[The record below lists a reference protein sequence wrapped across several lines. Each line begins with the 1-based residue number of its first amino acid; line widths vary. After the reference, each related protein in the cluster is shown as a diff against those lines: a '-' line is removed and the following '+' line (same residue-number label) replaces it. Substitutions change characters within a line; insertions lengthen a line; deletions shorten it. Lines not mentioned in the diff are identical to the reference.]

1 MILNQKAKHILLINK
16 LLKLTMRTF
25 IFLFCSLAFSF
36 NPEKSITPSSQ
47 TESVQGSTTAEV
59 FETLDTTASKTE
71 EWVVKYQNI
80 ILTFI
85 GIVAVGV
92 LAYLGYQNYVIEPKT
107 KEAISELNQAQFYFE
122 LAVNSEDSD
131 SLYKRALN
139 GGEGKYGFLDIIENY
154 KGTTAAKLATYSAG
168 MSYLNIKDYQ
178 NAIVYLDQFNS
189 EDVLLGALAKGAIGD
204 AFAQMDKPE
213 KALDYYIAAFNINN
227 NLYSTPKFLYK
238 AAMIGF
244 KLGKNKQAIAYLERI
259 KKEFKESR
267 EANMVSVQIAKIKSI
282 ID

>member
-1 MILNQKAKHILLINK
+1 MATYKKRGSK
-16 LLKLTMRTF
+16 
-25 IFLFCSLAFSF
+25 
-36 NPEKSITPSSQ
+36 KSITPSSRS
-47 TESVQGSTTAEV
+47 ESVQESTTAEV

-92 LAYLGYQNYVIEPKT
+92 LAFLGYQNYVIEPKT

-154 KGTTAAKLATYSAG
+154 EGTTAAKLATYSAG

-178 NAIVYLDQFNS
+178 NAITYLDQFNS

-204 AFAQMDKPE
+204 AFEQMGQPE
-213 KALDYYIAAFNINN
+213 KALDYYIAASNINN
-227 NLYSTPKFLYK
+227 NVYSTPKFLYK
-238 AAMIGF
+238 AAMIGS
-244 KLGKNKQAIAYLERI
+244 KLGRNKQSIAYLERI

-267 EANMVSVQIAKIKSI
+267 EAKMVSVQIAKIKSI

>member
-1 MILNQKAKHILLINK
+1 
-16 LLKLTMRTF
+16 
-25 IFLFCSLAFSF
+25 
-36 NPEKSITPSSQ
+36 
-47 TESVQGSTTAEV
+47 
-59 FETLDTTASKTE
+59 
-71 EWVVKYQNI
+71 
-80 ILTFI
+80 
-85 GIVAVGV
+85 
-92 LAYLGYQNYVIEPKT
+92 
-107 KEAISELNQAQFYFE
+107 
-122 LAVNSEDSD
+122 
-131 SLYKRALN
+131 
-139 GGEGKYGFLDIIENY
+139 
-154 KGTTAAKLATYSAG
+154 

-178 NAIVYLDQFNS
+178 NAVTYLDQFNS

>member
-1 MILNQKAKHILLINK
+1 MATYKKRGSK
-16 LLKLTMRTF
+16 
-25 IFLFCSLAFSF
+25 
-36 NPEKSITPSSQ
+36 KSITPSSQ
-47 TESVQGSTTAEV
+47 TESIQESTTAEV

-71 EWVVKYQNI
+71 EWVDKYQNI

-122 LAVNSEDSD
+122 LAVNNEDSD

-154 KGTTAAKLATYSAG
+154 EGTTAAKLATYSAG

-178 NAIVYLDQFNS
+178 NAVTYLDQFNS

-204 AFAQMDKPE
+204 AFVQMDQPE
-213 KALDYYIAAFNINN
+213 KALDYYITAFNINN
-227 NLYSTPKFLYK
+227 NVYSTPKFLYK
-238 AAMIGF
+238 AAMISS
-244 KLGKNKQAIAYLERI
+244 KLGKNKQALAYLERI